1 MYKYI
6 LLDADNTLFDFDK
19 AEALSLKATLDHL
32 GVGYTDA
39 INAAYSEIN
48 LKLWKLFERN
58 LIAKETI
65 KTKRFAD
72 LFRLLGVHKDA
83 FLASEV
89 FRKTLETK
97 SFLLPYAEKVCEEL
111 SAHFVLAIIT
121 NGIAT
126 TQRNRFKI
134 SPINRYFKHLIISE
148 DLGTAKPNIEFF
160 DAAFRIIGCSA
171 KEEILIVGDSLSS
184 DVLGANNAGVDCCWF
199 NPVGLDNEHGYDIKY
214 EISDLRELPKIL
226 LPAQSLYSGSADR

>member
-19 AEALSLKATLDHL
+19 AESLSLKATFEHL
-32 GVGYTDA
+32 GIKYTEA
-39 INAAYSEIN
+39 INATYSAIN
-48 LKLWKLFERN
+48 LNLWKLFEKN

-65 KTKRFAD
+65 KTQRFLE
-72 LFRLLGVHKDA
+72 LFGLLGVDADA
-83 FLASEV
+83 FIASEV
-89 FRKTLETK
+89 YRKNLETK
-97 SFLLPYAEKVCEEL
+97 SILLPHAEKVCEIL

-134 SPINRYFKHLIISE
+134 SPISKYINHLIISE

-171 KEEILIVGDSLSS
+171 KEKILVVGDSLSS
-184 DVLGANNAGVDCCWF
+184 DILGANNAGVDCCWF
-199 NPVGLDNEHGYDIKY
+199 NPGGLNNEYGYDIKY
-214 EISDLRELPKIL
+214 EIADLRELPKIV
-226 LPAQSLYSGSADR
+226 LPAQSLYTESADC